1 MEKTLVTELRN
12 EHQRIEKQIKL
23 LLNKDESICNLLS
36 QYEDLEETIAETATV
51 KKKVKA
57 TTKKQPKVKASKI
70 TSKSGLMKF
79 SQALKNVFVSKP
91 DIPYTSKDLVKIM
104 TKEIE
109 AGRCNP
115 SNKDMSSA
123 VSAYI
128 WNFSQRGLIKKS
140 GEGYIWAGGKSV
152 SKKQEKLEVPNDL
165 DLLDEAIIEI
175 LKRSEEMSEDGIV
188 HDVRICSS
196 YGDIA
201 RNLNG
206 SLASE
211 VQKHLQRLTAVNLVI
226 NHNGNLS
233 FNHKAEL

>member
-12 EHQRIEKQIKL
+12 EAINLDLQMDVLRRKR
-23 LLNKDESICNLLS
+23 ESIANLLDYYS
-36 QYEDLEETIAETATV
+36 DLEETIQETVTV
-51 KKKVKA
+51 KKKDKA
-57 TTKKQPKVKASKI
+57 TTKKQPKAKASKNR
-70 TSKSGLMKF
+70 SKSGLMKF

-104 TKEIE
+104 NKEIE

-115 SNKDMSSA
+115 SKKDMTSA

-128 WNFSQRGLIKKS
+128 WNFSQRGLLKKS
-140 GEGYIWAGGKSV
+140 GDGYLWIGKERNNDKTDKV
-152 SKKQEKLEVPNDL
+152 EWVNDL

-175 LKRSEEMSEDGIV
+175 LKRSEEMSEDGII

-233 FNHKAEL
+233 FNHKADL

>member
-23 LLNKDESICNLLS
+23 LLNKDESICNLLN

-51 KKKVKA
+51 KKTVKS
-57 TTKKQPKVKASKI
+57 TRKKQTKAKASKI
-70 TSKSGLMKF
+70 ISKSGLMKF

-115 SNKDMSSA
+115 SKKDMTSA

-128 WNFSQRGLIKKS
+128 WNFSQRGLLKKS
-140 GEGYIWAGGKSV
+140 GDGYLWIGKDKANNKTDKV
-152 SKKQEKLEVPNDL
+152 EWVNDL

>member
-12 EHQRIEKQIKL
+12 EAINLDLQMDVLRKKR
-23 LLNKDESICNLLS
+23 ESIANLLDYYS
-36 QYEDLEETIAETATV
+36 DLEETIQETVTV
-51 KKKVKA
+51 KKKDKA
-57 TTKKQPKVKASKI
+57 TTKKQSKAKVSKI
-70 TSKSGLMKF
+70 ISKSGLMKF

-91 DIPYTSKDLVKIM
+91 DIPYTTKDLVKIM

-115 SNKDMSSA
+115 SKKDMTSA
-123 VSAYI
+123 VCAYI
-128 WNFSQRGLIKKS
+128 WNFSQRGLLKKS
-140 GEGYIWAGGKSV
+140 GDGYLWIGKERNNDKADKV
-152 SKKQEKLEVPNDL
+152 EWVNDL

-233 FNHKAEL
+233 FNHKADL